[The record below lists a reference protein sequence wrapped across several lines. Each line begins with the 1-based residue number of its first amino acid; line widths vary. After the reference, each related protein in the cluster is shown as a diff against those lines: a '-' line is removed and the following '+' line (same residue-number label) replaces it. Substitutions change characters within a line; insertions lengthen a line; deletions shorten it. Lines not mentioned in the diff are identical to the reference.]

1 MSQVVPCPTEL
12 RRRRTVGV
20 CQRPRGD
27 GGKGKGQSDRGRGD
41 DSIGRAIQQP
51 GTNDGFG
58 DGGAYGYCPEATE
71 QHGITVAE
79 RRREQVPVLS
89 GADGRRGVEPWDL
102 GAQEQP
108 HTDGCGERTAQ
119 R

>member
-1 MSQVVPCPTEL
+1 MSQVAPCPTEL

-20 CQRPRGD
+20 CQRLRGAS
-27 GGKGKGQSDRGRGD
+27 GKGKGPPDGGRSD
-41 DSIGRAIQQP
+41 DSIGRALQQP
-51 GTNDGFG
+51 GTDDGFG
-58 DGGAYGYCPEATE
+58 DGGAYCYCPEAPE